1 MLNPNTKI
9 APIFIVGSARA
20 GTSAL
25 LTALRDAANIPADN
39 EGHLVTMLHPLLK
52 ANREHFATV
61 LADGTTVMR
70 VGLEMAEDS
79 ILESVRRLQEYAF
92 PNIPVWVDKTPD
104 GPLLRAIPYIVR
116 MWPNARFVF
125 AKRRG
130 IENVVSR
137 MRKFPHMSFTEN
149 CERWAIAM
157 NLWKE
162 RKATLRNGTWIE
174 IEQREMSL
182 QPEVTAKELCEFLGL
197 NDSAADAVA
206 YAFKTLRPESTG
218 GNEKVVSAINTIGW
232 SQSQIDIYRRTCSHV
247 AKEWGYSED
256 ENYYLR

>member
-1 MLNPNTKI
+1 
-9 APIFIVGSARA
+9 
-20 GTSAL
+20 
-25 LTALRDAANIPADN
+25 
-39 EGHLVTMLHPLLK
+39 
-52 ANREHFATV
+52 
-61 LADGTTVMR
+61 
-70 VGLEMAEDS
+70 
-79 ILESVRRLQEYAF
+79 
-92 PNIPVWVDKTPD
+92 
-104 GPLLRAIPYIVR
+104 
-116 MWPNARFVF
+116 
-125 AKRRG
+125 
-130 IENVVSR
+130 
-137 MRKFPHMSFTEN
+137 
-149 CERWAIAM
+149 M